1 MTHNSNITSGL
12 KKIYPYATLIR
23 LEGGGGGRGER
34 NTQKA
39 YFPGASKGVIVWEW
53 VKGGPSDLGMKILQK
68 H

>member
-23 LEGGGGGRGER
+23 LGGGR

-53 VKGGPSDLGMKILQK
+53 FKGGPSDLGTKVLQK